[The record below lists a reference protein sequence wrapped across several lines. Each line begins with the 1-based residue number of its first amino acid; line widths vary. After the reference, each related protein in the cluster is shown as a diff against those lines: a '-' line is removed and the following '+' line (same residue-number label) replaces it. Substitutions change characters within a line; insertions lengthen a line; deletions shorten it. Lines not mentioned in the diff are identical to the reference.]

1 VVVSPFVRRLRLL
14 GLACAALGL
23 AAPTAQALELQIDN
37 RSGKPDGSVYV
48 TLFAGG
54 PFSASFFQNN
64 VPVKLSSVPE
74 VNGTRQVDVNQL
86 VAGRLYVSY
95 GADVNVSVPFD
106 SRTRFDWTEFTVT
119 PSSSDVAN
127 LTRVDMFGIPMRL
140 DTIDA
145 SGNVLET
152 LSEANADAI
161 FDALR
166 AIPGGRSAVV
176 RGRKHE
182 IVRILSPNKARGYPS
197 LARYVKAM
205 DGQTIALQGRFF
217 GAPQAVWSYSGTFEH
232 DGSITLNGSTN
243 PPDQAPA
250 SIPVKGTQLIADIS
264 TGGNTPNTAQGAIY
278 RDLLAGFATGLWGGK
293 YGNDDLGFCT
303 NPATD
308 PLGSWCPTGFN
319 KPAFGDAR
327 PAPAPYATCE
337 QYAAVINQLSDAYGN
352 PYSDAAKP
360 VQIGLRQPADGGP
373 VAALRLTILP
383 DTGNS
388 RPVQGGNPDCGPLLQ
403 ELDVPHSVRVRNPRS
418 IVLGTAACPP
428 VCGTVTS
435 TASASLAR
443 AARVRRTRRPT
454 VVARDR
460 TQVQAGQKREL
471 TLALTRAGRRLLRR
485 SGRLRTRLQVAVTSP
500 TGYRSSAKR
509 RLTFRARR

>member
-1 VVVSPFVRRLRLL
+1 MLAVS
-14 GLACAALGL
+14 CAVLVGL
-23 AAPTAQALELQIDN
+23 AAPTARALELQIDN
-37 RSGKPDGSVYV
+37 QSGKPDSDVYV

-54 PFSASFFQNN
+54 PFNASLFQNN
-64 VPVKLSSVPE
+64 VPVKLSNVPE

-86 VAGRLYVSY
+86 VAGRLYISY
-95 GADVNVSVPFD
+95 GASVNISVPFD

-140 DTIDA
+140 DTLDA

-166 AIPGGRSAVV
+166 AIPGGPSAVV
-176 RGRKHE
+176 RGENKE
-182 IVRILSPNKARGYPS
+182 IVRILSPNRADDYPK
-197 LARYVKAM
+197 LTAYVKAM
-205 DGQTIALQGRFF
+205 NGQTITLQGRFF
-217 GAPQAVWSYSGTFEH
+217 GAPQAVWNYSGTFER

-243 PPDQAPA
+243 PPGQAPA
-250 SIPVKGTQLIADIS
+250 SIPVKGTQLIADIP

-278 RDLLAGFATGLWGGK
+278 RDLLAGFATGLWGGR

-303 NPATD
+303 NPAAD

-319 KPAFGDAR
+319 KPAFGEAR
-327 PAPAPYATCE
+327 PAPTPYAACE
-337 QYAAVINQLSDAYGN
+337 QYAAVINSLSDAYGN

-360 VQIGLRQPADGGP
+360 AQISLRQPGDGGP

-388 RPVQGGNPDCGPLLQ
+388 RPVQGGNPNCGPLLD
-403 ELDVPHSVRVRNPRS
+403 ELDVPHSLRVSNPRS
-418 IVLGTAACPP
+418 IVMGRAACPP
-428 VCGTVTS
+428 VCGTVES
-435 TASASLAR
+435 TASAALAR
-443 AARVRRTRRPT
+443 AARVRRARRPT

-460 TQVQAGQKREL
+460 TQVPTGQKREL
-471 TLALTRAGRRLLRR
+471 TLALTPAGRRLLRR
-485 SGRLRTRLQVAVTSP
+485 SGHLRTRLRVMVTSP
-500 TGYRSSAKR
+500 TGRRSTAR
-509 RLTFRARR
+509 QRLTFRARR